1 MSDFKVKIEYK
12 NENLETVVEK
22 EYDFQQYTEMLHL
35 DLMHILA
42 DVEAA
47 FYRFCDGKQKDDW
60 PDEEKKRFQSI
71 RHKILDE
78 ANALKR
84 LPKTLSFKGI
94 SPADINATEYFTSLI
109 QETSK
114 A

>member
-12 NENLETVVEK
+12 NEKMETVVEK

-35 DLMHILA
+35 DLMHILS

-47 FYRFCDGKQKDDW
+47 FYHFCDGKSKDDW
-60 PDEEKKRFQSI
+60 PEEEKKRFQAI

-78 ANALKR
+78 ANALRR
-84 LPKTLSFKGI
+84 LPRTLNYKGVH
-94 SPADINATEYFTSLI
+94 PADINAGVYFASLWGK
-109 QETSK
+109 Q
-114 A
+114 

>member
-1 MSDFKVKIEYK
+1 MSDFVVKIEYK

-22 EYDFQQYTEMLHL
+22 EYDFQQYTQMLHL

-42 DVEAA
+42 DVESA
-47 FYRFCDGKQKDDW
+47 FYHFSDNKQKADW
-60 PDEEKKRFQSI
+60 PPEATRRFQAI

-84 LPKTLSFKGI
+84 LPYNLSFHGI
-94 SPADINATEYFTSLI
+94 SAAAVDAKDYFLSMY
-109 QETSK
+109 K
-114 A
+114 PK

>member
-1 MSDFKVKIEYK
+1 MSEFKVKIEYK

-22 EYDFQQYTEMLHL
+22 EYDFEQYTAMLHL

-47 FYRFCDGKQKDDW
+47 FYHFCDGQRKEDW
-60 PDEEKKRFQSI
+60 PEEEKKRFQAI

-84 LPKTLSFKGI
+84 LPITLSYRGVH
-94 SPADINATEYFTSLI
+94 PADINAGVYFTSMLN
-109 QETSK
+109 K
-114 A
+114 

>member
-35 DLMHILA
+35 DLMHILS
-42 DVEAA
+42 DVEAV
-47 FYRFCDGKQKDDW
+47 FYYFTGGKRKDDW
-60 PDEEKKRFQSI
+60 SDEEKKKFQAI

-84 LPKTLSFKGI
+84 LPMTLNYKGI
-94 SPADINATEYFTSLI
+94 HPADVNAGMYFASLWN
-109 QETSK
+109 K
-114 A
+114 

>member
-1 MSDFKVKIEYK
+1 MSDFKVRIEYK

-47 FYRFCDGKQKDDW
+47 FYRFCDGKSKEDW
-60 PDEEKKRFQSI
+60 PAEDMKRFQTI

-84 LPKTLSFKGI
+84 LPQTLTYKGV
-94 SPADINATEYFTSLI
+94 SPAAVNAGVYLANMW
-109 QETSK
+109 QK
-114 A
+114 